1 LTQAAEEATLRR
13 VLWNQDYRVLQKL
26 AKLDADIAAIA
37 GMESMPTILDVIC
50 RTTGMGFA
58 AVARVT
64 EDRWIACGVRDDIAF
79 GLKPGGELPV
89 RTTICNDI
97 RRSGQAVAID
107 HVAEDAA
114 FRSHPVPALYGF
126 QSYISMPIVLAS
138 GRFFGTLCAIDPR
151 PARVNTAETIGM
163 FKMFA
168 GLIAAHLD
176 AAERVTTSEATL
188 LDERQASALRE
199 QFIAVLGH
207 DLRNP
212 LAAIDAGM
220 HLLLRTP
227 LNDKATRTV
236 GMIQS
241 SVGRMARLIDDVLDL
256 ARVRLGGGFGLE
268 RDAGE
273 PLEPVLTQV
282 IAESRAA
289 FPERAIE
296 ASFALTD
303 PIDCDNGRIGQLFS
317 NLLGNAVRHGSPDR
331 PIRVEAATR
340 QGVFELSVAN
350 SGPPIQ
356 ADALA
361 RLFEPFFRGPPVQAG
376 QQGLGLGLY
385 IAAEIARA
393 HGGTLDVISTEQET
407 RFTLRM
413 PTG

>member
-1 LTQAAEEATLRR
+1 MGTGRR
-13 VLWNQDYRVLQKL
+13 RFGRPWNKDCRVLQKL
-26 AKLDADIAAIA
+26 TDLDADVAAIA
-37 GMESMPTILDVIC
+37 SLDVMPTILDVIC

-64 EDRWIACGVRDDIAF
+64 QDRWIACGVRDDIAF
-79 GLKPGGELPV
+79 GLKTGGELAV
-89 RTTICNDI
+89 ETTLCHEI
-97 RRSGQAVAID
+97 RQSGKAVVID
-107 HVAEDAA
+107 DVDADAA
-114 FRSHPVPALYGF
+114 FRDHPVPAMYGF
-126 QSYISMPIVLAS
+126 KSYISVPIVLAT

-151 PARVNTAETIGM
+151 PARVNSPETLGM

-168 GLIAAHLD
+168 GLIAAHMD
-176 AAERVTTSEATL
+176 AIERVKTSEATL

-227 LNDKATRTV
+227 LTDKATRTI

-241 SVGRMARLIDDVLDL
+241 SVGRMAALIDNVLDL
-256 ARVRLGGGFGLE
+256 ARGRLGGGFALE
-268 RDAGE
+268 RDSCE

-282 IAESRAA
+282 IAENRAA
-289 FPERAIE
+289 SPDRAIE
-296 ASFALTD
+296 AHFAIAE
-303 PIDCDNGRIGQLFS
+303 PVSCDRGRIGQLFS
-317 NLLGNAVRHGSPDR
+317 NLLGNALRHGPPDR
-331 PIRVEAATR
+331 PIRARAETR
-340 QGVFELSVAN
+340 EGVFELSVAN
-350 SGPPIQ
+350 SGPPIPS
-356 ADALA
+356 DALE

-393 HGGTLDVISTEQET
+393 HGGTLDVISTDQET